1 MLHDV
6 PRQVSLLSC
15 RDIFV
20 CRTYLCH
27 NCSVVEK
34 LEFKTGE
41 DVLEEVEKFCY
52 LGDMISCFGG
62 ASEAVS
68 ARIGSAWKKFRELSS
83 ILVGKQGLSLMERGK
98 IYRCCVRPVLL
109 YCCEKWELTVA
120 DEIRLHGVEHRMIR
134 MMCGVRLVD
143 RVSTDVLR
151 DRVGVVVTIKDFII
165 QRRLRWYGHVIR
177 RDISS
182 QIREVMEHE
191 VPGKRK
197 KDRPRKSWEECIKKD
212 LEWYGLRR
220 EEAYDRVKWR
230 EHIKAKIANPG
241 QPG

>member
-1 MLHDV
+1 M
-6 PRQVSLLSC
+6 
-15 RDIFV
+15 
-20 CRTYLCH
+20 
-27 NCSVVEK
+27 EK

-41 DVLEEVEKFCY
+41 GVLEEVGKFCY

-68 ARIGSAWKKFRELSS
+68 ARIGSARKKFRQLSGV
-83 ILVGKQGLSLMERGK
+83 LVGKQGLSLMQRGK
-98 IYRCCVRPVLL
+98 IYQCCVRPVLL
-109 YCCEKWELTVA
+109 YCCETWELTVA
-120 DEIRLHGVEHRMIR
+120 NEMRLRWVELRMIR
-134 MMCGVRLVD
+134 MMCRVRLVD

-151 DRVGVVVTIKDFII
+151 GKVGVVVTMEDFLI

-191 VPGKRK
+191 MPWKGKK
-197 KDRPRKSWEECIKKD
+197 GRPRKSWEECIKKD
-212 LEWYGLRR
+212 LERYGLRR
-220 EEAYDRVKWR
+220 EDAYNRVKWR
-230 EHIKAKIANPG
+230 EHIKAKIANPS